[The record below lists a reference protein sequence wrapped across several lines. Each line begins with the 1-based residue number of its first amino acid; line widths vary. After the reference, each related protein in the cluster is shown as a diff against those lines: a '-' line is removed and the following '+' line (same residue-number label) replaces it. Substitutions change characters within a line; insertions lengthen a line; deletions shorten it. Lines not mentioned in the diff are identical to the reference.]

1 MLMVRCLINSLKFA
15 PISLN
20 EETKQSVSVRS
31 SPAVHKVCMGGKW
44 YIKFWIMS
52 FLLIPFSECT
62 VWDISYF
69 CMKPWNVT
77 LLLHHYYYHQEE
89 NLNVRDLQDLPPP
102 ASEDSILKLEKK
114 IFPIFPSFFTQSC
127 CHHVTIVTSTNT
139 AAPRDTLRLTVQWP
153 IRHHSVLI
161 TT

>member
-1 MLMVRCLINSLKFA
+1 MVHCLINSLKFA

-114 IFPIFPSFFTQSC
+114 IFPIFPSFFT
-127 CHHVTIVTSTNT
+127 HNHAVI
-139 AAPRDTLRLTVQWP
+139 TLNPPTPQLQESHCGSQWP

>member
-15 PISLN
+15 PISSN

-89 NLNVRDLQDLPPP
+89 NLNVRDLQDLHHRPPQKT
-102 ASEDSILKLEKK
+102 ASWNLRRKYFRYFRLSLHNHAVITLQSLHPPTPQLPETHCGSQCSG
-114 IFPIFPSFFTQSC
+114 PS
-127 CHHVTIVTSTNT
+127 VTI
-139 AAPRDTLRLTVQWP
+139 LCL
-153 IRHHSVLI
+153 
-161 TT
+161 